1 MDGWMMG
8 KVKICMN
15 TSIGMAFLSLDWMDR
30 LMKWKERIFMD
41 DSHVFDWPFWGF
53 FFGLSSRWSRISKD
67 GGERIDGR
75 TTFRSLLLFSL
86 SR

>member
-1 MDGWMMG
+1 MMG

-41 DSHVFDWPFWGF
+41 NSHVFDWPLWGF

-67 GGERIDGR
+67 GEERIDGR